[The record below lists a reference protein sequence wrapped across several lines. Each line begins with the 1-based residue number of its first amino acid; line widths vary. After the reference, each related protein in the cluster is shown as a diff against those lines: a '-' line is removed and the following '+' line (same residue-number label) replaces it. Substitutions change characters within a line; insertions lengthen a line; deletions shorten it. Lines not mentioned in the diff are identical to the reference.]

1 MRYLCITDGM
11 LAENCYLLL
20 DEASGEAAVID
31 PGFVNDQLLGEIAKY
46 KVRFILLT
54 HGHFDHIAGVDRL
67 RALTGAPC
75 AAFRTEGAFAADPAQ
90 NGALLMFGRP
100 VACTVDRLLDDGE
113 TIRVGAV
120 PVQVLHTPGHTAGG
134 CCYVTPEAVF
144 TGDTLMGY
152 SVGRCDLPTGDA
164 AALAASLEKLAA
176 LPGDPAI
183 CGGHGPVTRLSEEK
197 RRNPYLGPG
206 REFIEF

>member
-31 PGFVNDQLLGEIAKY
+31 PGFVNDRLLGEIAKY
-46 KVRFILLT
+46 KVRWILLT
-54 HGHFDHIAGVDRL
+54 HGHFDHIEGVDRL
-67 RALTGAPC
+67 RTLTGATS

-90 NGALLMFGRP
+90 NGSLLMFGRP
-100 VACTVDRLLDDGE
+100 IACTVDRLLEDGE
-113 TIRVGAV
+113 TIHVGAV

-152 SVGRCDLPTGDA
+152 SVGRCDLPTGDE
-164 AALAASLEKLAA
+164 AALAVSLQKLAA

-197 RRNPYLGPG
+197 RRNPYL
-206 REFIEF
+206 

>member
-31 PGFVNDQLLGEIAKY
+31 PGFVNDRLLGEIAKY
-46 KVRFILLT
+46 KVRWILLT
-54 HGHFDHIAGVDRL
+54 HGHFDHIEGVDRL
-67 RALTGAPC
+67 RALTGAPS
-75 AAFRTEGAFAADPAQ
+75 AAFRTEGAFAADPAP
-90 NGALLMFGRP
+90 NGPLLMFGRP
-100 VACTVDRLLDDGE
+100 IACTVDRLLEDGE
-113 TIRVGAV
+113 TIHVGAV

-152 SVGRCDLPTGDA
+152 SVGRCDLPTGDE
-164 AALAASLEKLAA
+164 AALAVSLQKLAA

-197 RRNPYLGPG
+197 RRNPYL
-206 REFIEF
+206 

>member
-20 DEASGEAAVID
+20 DEASGEAAVVD
-31 PGFVNDQLLGEIAKY
+31 PGFVNDRLLGEIAKY
-46 KVRFILLT
+46 KVRWILLT
-54 HGHFDHIAGVDRL
+54 HGHFDHIEGVDRL
-67 RALTGAPC
+67 RALTGAPS

-90 NGALLMFGRP
+90 NGSLLMFGRP
-100 VACTVDRLLDDGE
+100 IACTVDRLLEDGE
-113 TIRVGAV
+113 TIHVGAV
-120 PVQVLHTPGHTAGG
+120 PVQVMHTPGHTAGG

-152 SVGRCDLPTGDA
+152 SVGRCDLPTGDE
-164 AALAASLEKLAA
+164 AALAVSLQKLAA

-197 RRNPYLGPG
+197 RRNPYL
-206 REFIEF
+206 

>member
-31 PGFVNDQLLGEIAKY
+31 PGFVNDRLLGEIAKY
-46 KVRFILLT
+46 KVRWILLT
-54 HGHFDHIAGVDRL
+54 HGHFDHIEGVDRL
-67 RALTGAPC
+67 RALTGAPS

-90 NGALLMFGRP
+90 NGSLLMFGRP
-100 VACTVDRLLDDGE
+100 IACTVDRLLEDGE
-113 TIRVGAV
+113 TIHVGAV

-152 SVGRCDLPTGDA
+152 SVGRCDLPTGDE
-164 AALAASLEKLAA
+164 AALAVSLQKLAA

-197 RRNPYLGPG
+197 RRNPNL
-206 REFIEF
+206 

>member
-20 DEASGEAAVID
+20 DEASGEAAVVD
-31 PGFVNDQLLGEIAKY
+31 PGFVNDRLLGEIAKY
-46 KVRFILLT
+46 KVRWILLT
-54 HGHFDHIAGVDRL
+54 HGHFDHIEGVDRL
-67 RALTGAPC
+67 RALTGAPS

-90 NGALLMFGRP
+90 NGSLLMFGRP
-100 VACTVDRLLDDGE
+100 IACTVDRLLEDGE
-113 TIRVGAV
+113 TIHVGAV

-152 SVGRCDLPTGDA
+152 SVGRCDLPTGDE
-164 AALAASLEKLAA
+164 AALAVSLQKLAA

-183 CGGHGPVTRLSEEK
+183 CGGHGPVTRLSE
-197 RRNPYLGPG
+197 
-206 REFIEF
+206 

>member
-31 PGFVNDQLLGEIAKY
+31 PGFVNDRLLGEIAKY
-46 KVRFILLT
+46 KVRWILLT
-54 HGHFDHIAGVDRL
+54 HGHFDHIEGVDRL
-67 RALTGAPC
+67 RALTGAPS

-90 NGALLMFGRP
+90 NGSLLMFGRP
-100 VACTVDRLLDDGE
+100 IACAVDRLLEDGE
-113 TIRVGAV
+113 TIHIGAV
-120 PVQVLHTPGHTAGG
+120 PVQVMHTPGHTAGG

-152 SVGRCDLPTGDA
+152 SVGRCDLPTGDE
-164 AALAASLEKLAA
+164 AALAVSLQKLAA

-197 RRNPYLGPG
+197 RRNPYL
-206 REFIEF
+206 

>member
-1 MRYLCITDGM
+1 MRYLRITDGM

-31 PGFVNDQLLGEIAKY
+31 PGFVNDRLLGEIAQY
-46 KVRFILLT
+46 KVRWILLT
-54 HGHFDHIAGVDRL
+54 HGHFDHIEGVDRL
-67 RALTGAPC
+67 RALTGAPS

-90 NGALLMFGRP
+90 NGSLLMFGRP
-100 VACTVDRLLDDGE
+100 IACTVDRLLEDGE
-113 TIRVGAV
+113 TIHVGAV

-152 SVGRCDLPTGDA
+152 SVGRCDLPTGDE
-164 AALAASLEKLAA
+164 AALAVSLQKLAA

-197 RRNPYLGPG
+197 RRNPYL
-206 REFIEF
+206 

>member
-31 PGFVNDQLLGEIAKY
+31 PGFVNDRLLGEIAKY
-46 KVRFILLT
+46 KVRWILLT
-54 HGHFDHIAGVDRL
+54 HGHFDHIEGVDRL
-67 RALTGAPC
+67 RALTGAPS

-90 NGALLMFGRP
+90 NGSLLMFGRP
-100 VACTVDRLLDDGE
+100 IACTVDRLLEDGE
-113 TIRVGAV
+113 TIHVGAV

-152 SVGRCDLPTGDA
+152 SVGRCDLPTGDE
-164 AALAASLEKLAA
+164 AALVVSLQKLAA

-197 RRNPYLGPG
+197 RRNPYL
-206 REFIEF
+206 

>member
-11 LAENCYLLL
+11 LAENCYLLI

-31 PGFVNDQLLGEIAKY
+31 PGFVNDRLLGEIAKY
-46 KVRFILLT
+46 KVRWILLT
-54 HGHFDHIAGVDRL
+54 HGHFDHIEGVDRL
-67 RALTGAPC
+67 RALTGAPS
-75 AAFRTEGAFAADPAQ
+75 AAFHTEGAFAADPAQ
-90 NGALLMFGRP
+90 NGSLLMFGRP
-100 VACTVDRLLDDGE
+100 IACTVDRLLEDGE
-113 TIRVGAV
+113 TIHVGAV

-152 SVGRCDLPTGDA
+152 SVGRCDLPTGDE
-164 AALAASLEKLAA
+164 AALAVSLQKLAA

-197 RRNPYLGPG
+197 RRNPYL
-206 REFIEF
+206 

>member
-31 PGFVNDQLLGEIAKY
+31 PGFVNDRLLGEIAKY
-46 KVRFILLT
+46 KVRWILLT
-54 HGHFDHIAGVDRL
+54 HGHFDHIEGVDRL
-67 RALTGAPC
+67 RALTGALS

-90 NGALLMFGRP
+90 NGSLLMFGRP
-100 VACTVDRLLDDGE
+100 IACTVDRLLEDGE
-113 TIRVGAV
+113 TIHVGAV

-152 SVGRCDLPTGDA
+152 SVGRCDLPTGDE
-164 AALAASLEKLAA
+164 AALAVSLQKLAA

-197 RRNPYLGPG
+197 RRNPYL
-206 REFIEF
+206 

>member
-31 PGFVNDQLLGEIAKY
+31 PGFVNDRLLGEIAKY
-46 KVRFILLT
+46 KVRWILLT
-54 HGHFDHIAGVDRL
+54 HGHFDHIEGVDRL
-67 RALTGAPC
+67 RALTGAPS

-90 NGALLMFGRP
+90 NGSLLMFGRP
-100 VACTVDRLLDDGE
+100 IACTVDRLLEDGE
-113 TIRVGAV
+113 TIHVGAV

-134 CCYVTPEAVF
+134 CCYVAPEAVF

-152 SVGRCDLPTGDA
+152 SVGRCDLPTGDE
-164 AALAASLEKLAA
+164 AALVVSLQKLAA

-197 RRNPYLGPG
+197 RRNPYL
-206 REFIEF
+206 

>member
-31 PGFVNDQLLGEIAKY
+31 PGFVNDRLLGEIAKY
-46 KVRFILLT
+46 KVRWILLT
-54 HGHFDHIAGVDRL
+54 HGHFDHIEGVDRL

-75 AAFRTEGAFAADPAQ
+75 AAFRTGGALAADPAQ
-90 NGALLMFGRP
+90 NGSLLMFGRP
-100 VACTVDRLLDDGE
+100 IACTVDRLLEDGE
-113 TIRVGAV
+113 TIHVGAV
-120 PVQVLHTPGHTAGG
+120 PVQVMHTPGHTAGG

-152 SVGRCDLPTGDA
+152 SVGRCDLPTGDE
-164 AALAASLEKLAA
+164 AALAVSLQKLAA

-197 RRNPYLGPG
+197 RRNPYL
-206 REFIEF
+206 

>member
-1 MRYLCITDGM
+1 MRYLCVTDGM

-31 PGFVNDQLLGEIAKY
+31 PGFVNDRLLGEIAKY
-46 KVRFILLT
+46 KVRWILLT
-54 HGHFDHIAGVDRL
+54 HGHFDHIEGVDRL
-67 RALTGAPC
+67 RALTGAPS

-90 NGALLMFGRP
+90 NGSLLMFGRP
-100 VACTVDRLLDDGE
+100 IACTVDRLLEDGE
-113 TIRVGAV
+113 TIHVGAV

-152 SVGRCDLPTGDA
+152 SVGRCDLPTGDE
-164 AALAASLEKLAA
+164 AALAVSLQKLAA
-176 LPGDPAI
+176 LPGDPTI

-197 RRNPYLGPG
+197 RRNPYL
-206 REFIEF
+206 

>member
-1 MRYLCITDGM
+1 MRYLCITDGV

-31 PGFVNDQLLGEIAKY
+31 PGFVNDRLLGEIAKY
-46 KVRFILLT
+46 KVRWILLT
-54 HGHFDHIAGVDRL
+54 HGHFDHIEGVDRL
-67 RALTGAPC
+67 RALTGAPS

-90 NGALLMFGRP
+90 NGSLLMFGRP
-100 VACTVDRLLDDGE
+100 IACTVDRLLEDGE
-113 TIRVGAV
+113 TIHVGAV

-152 SVGRCDLPTGDA
+152 SVGRCDLPTGDE
-164 AALAASLEKLAA
+164 AALAVSLQKLAA

-197 RRNPYLGPG
+197 RRNPYL
-206 REFIEF
+206 

>member
-31 PGFVNDQLLGEIAKY
+31 PGFVNDRLLGEIAQY
-46 KVRFILLT
+46 KVRWILLT
-54 HGHFDHIAGVDRL
+54 HGHFDHIEGVDRL
-67 RALTGAPC
+67 RALTGAPS
-75 AAFRTEGAFAADPAQ
+75 AAFRTEGAFAADPVQ
-90 NGALLMFGRP
+90 NGSLLMFGRP
-100 VACTVDRLLDDGE
+100 IACTVDRLLEDGE
-113 TIRVGAV
+113 TIHVGAV
-120 PVQVLHTPGHTAGG
+120 PVQVMHTPGHTAGG

-152 SVGRCDLPTGDA
+152 SVGRCDLPTGDE
-164 AALAASLEKLAA
+164 AALAVSLQKLAA

-197 RRNPYLGPG
+197 RRNPYL
-206 REFIEF
+206 

>member
-31 PGFVNDQLLGEIAKY
+31 PGFVNDRLLGEIAQY
-46 KVRFILLT
+46 KVRWILLT
-54 HGHFDHIAGVDRL
+54 HGHFDHIEGVDRL
-67 RALTGAPC
+67 RALTGAPS
-75 AAFRTEGAFAADPAQ
+75 AAFHTEGAFAADPAQ
-90 NGALLMFGRP
+90 NGSLLMFGRP
-100 VACTVDRLLDDGE
+100 IACTVDRLLEDGE
-113 TIRVGAV
+113 TIHVGAV

-152 SVGRCDLPTGDA
+152 SVGRCDLPTGDE
-164 AALAASLEKLAA
+164 AALAVSLQKLAA

-197 RRNPYLGPG
+197 RRNPYL
-206 REFIEF
+206 

>member
-31 PGFVNDQLLGEIAKY
+31 PGFVNDRLLGEIAKY
-46 KVRFILLT
+46 KVRWILLT
-54 HGHFDHIAGVDRL
+54 HGHFDHIEGVDRL
-67 RALTGAPC
+67 RALTGAPS
-75 AAFRTEGAFAADPAQ
+75 AAFRTEGVFAADPAQ
-90 NGALLMFGRP
+90 NGSLLMFGRP
-100 VACTVDRLLDDGE
+100 IACTVDRLLEDGE
-113 TIRVGAV
+113 TIHVGAV

-152 SVGRCDLPTGDA
+152 SVGRCDLPTGDE
-164 AALAASLEKLAA
+164 AALAVSLQKLAA

-197 RRNPYLGPG
+197 RRNPYL
-206 REFIEF
+206 

>member
-20 DEASGEAAVID
+20 DKASGEAAVVD
-31 PGFVNDQLLGEIAKY
+31 PGFVNDRLLGEIAKY
-46 KVRFILLT
+46 KVRWILLT
-54 HGHFDHIAGVDRL
+54 HGHFDHIEGVDRL
-67 RALTGAPC
+67 RALTGAPS

-90 NGALLMFGRP
+90 NGSLLMFGRP
-100 VACTVDRLLDDGE
+100 IACTVDRLLEDGE
-113 TIRVGAV
+113 TIHVGAV
-120 PVQVLHTPGHTAGG
+120 PVQVMHTPGHTAGG

-152 SVGRCDLPTGDA
+152 SVGRCDLPTGDE
-164 AALAASLEKLAA
+164 AALAVSLQKLAA

-197 RRNPYLGPG
+197 RRNPYL
-206 REFIEF
+206 

>member
-31 PGFVNDQLLGEIAKY
+31 PGFVNDRLLGEIAKY
-46 KVRFILLT
+46 KVRWILLT
-54 HGHFDHIAGVDRL
+54 HGHFDHIEGVDRL
-67 RALTGAPC
+67 RALTGAPS

-90 NGALLMFGRP
+90 NGSLLMFGRP
-100 VACTVDRLLDDGE
+100 IACTVDRLLEDGE
-113 TIRVGAV
+113 TIHVGAV
-120 PVQVLHTPGHTAGG
+120 PVQILHTPGHTAGG

-152 SVGRCDLPTGDA
+152 SVGRCDLPTGDE
-164 AALAASLEKLAA
+164 AALAVSLQKLAA

-197 RRNPYLGPG
+197 RRNPYL
-206 REFIEF
+206 

>member
-31 PGFVNDQLLGEIAKY
+31 PGFVNDRLLGEIAKY
-46 KVRFILLT
+46 KVRWILLT
-54 HGHFDHIAGVDRL
+54 HGHFDHIEGVDRL
-67 RALTGAPC
+67 RALTGAPS

-90 NGALLMFGRP
+90 NGSLLMFGRP
-100 VACTVDRLLDDGE
+100 IACTVDRLLEDGE
-113 TIRVGAV
+113 TIHVGAV

-134 CCYVTPEAVF
+134 CCYVTPEGVF

-152 SVGRCDLPTGDA
+152 SVGRCDLPTGDE
-164 AALAASLEKLAA
+164 AALAVSLQKLAA

-197 RRNPYLGPG
+197 RRNPYL
-206 REFIEF
+206 

>member
-20 DEASGEAAVID
+20 DETSGEAAVID
-31 PGFVNDQLLGEIAKY
+31 PGFVNDRLLGEIAKY
-46 KVRFILLT
+46 KVRWILLT
-54 HGHFDHIAGVDRL
+54 HGHFDHIEGVDRL
-67 RALTGAPC
+67 RALTGAPS

-90 NGALLMFGRP
+90 NGSLLMFGRP
-100 VACTVDRLLDDGE
+100 IACTVDRLLEDGE
-113 TIRVGAV
+113 TIHVGAV

-152 SVGRCDLPTGDA
+152 SVGRCDLPTGDE
-164 AALAASLEKLAA
+164 AALAVSLQKLAA

-197 RRNPYLGPG
+197 RRNPYL
-206 REFIEF
+206 

>member
-31 PGFVNDQLLGEIAKY
+31 PGFVNDRLLGEIAKY
-46 KVRFILLT
+46 KVRWILLT
-54 HGHFDHIAGVDRL
+54 HGHFDHIEGVDRL
-67 RALTGAPC
+67 RALTGAPS

-90 NGALLMFGRP
+90 NDSLLMFGRP
-100 VACTVDRLLDDGE
+100 IACTVDRLLEDGE
-113 TIRVGAV
+113 TIHVGAV
-120 PVQVLHTPGHTAGG
+120 PVQVMHTPGHTAGG

-152 SVGRCDLPTGDA
+152 SVGRCDLPTGDE
-164 AALAASLEKLAA
+164 AALAVSLQKLAA

-197 RRNPYLGPG
+197 RRNPYL
-206 REFIEF
+206 

>member
-31 PGFVNDQLLGEIAKY
+31 PGFVNDRLLGEIAKY
-46 KVRFILLT
+46 KVRWILLT
-54 HGHFDHIAGVDRL
+54 HGHFDHIEGVDRL
-67 RALTGAPC
+67 CALTGAPS

-90 NGALLMFGRP
+90 NGSLLMFGRP
-100 VACTVDRLLDDGE
+100 IACTVDRLLEDGE
-113 TIRVGAV
+113 TIHVGAV

-152 SVGRCDLPTGDA
+152 SVGRCDLPTGDE
-164 AALAASLEKLAA
+164 AALAASLQKLAA

-197 RRNPYLGPG
+197 RRNPYL
-206 REFIEF
+206 

>member
-31 PGFVNDQLLGEIAKY
+31 PGFVNDRLLGEIAKY
-46 KVRFILLT
+46 KVRWILLT
-54 HGHFDHIAGVDRL
+54 HGHFDHIEGVDRL
-67 RALTGAPC
+67 RALTGAPS
-75 AAFRTEGAFAADPAQ
+75 AAFRTEGAFATDPAQ
-90 NGALLMFGRP
+90 NGSLLMFGRP
-100 VACTVDRLLDDGE
+100 IACTVDRLLEDGE
-113 TIRVGAV
+113 TIHVGAV

-152 SVGRCDLPTGDA
+152 SVGRCDLPTGDE
-164 AALAASLEKLAA
+164 AALAASLQKLAA

-197 RRNPYLGPG
+197 RRNPYL
-206 REFIEF
+206 

>member
-1 MRYLCITDGM
+1 MRYLCITDGT

-31 PGFVNDQLLGEIAKY
+31 PGFVNDRLLGEIAKY
-46 KVRFILLT
+46 KVRWILLT
-54 HGHFDHIAGVDRL
+54 HGHFDHIEGVDRL
-67 RALTGAPC
+67 RALTGAPS

-90 NGALLMFGRP
+90 NGSLLMFGRP
-100 VACTVDRLLDDGE
+100 IACTVDRLLEDGE
-113 TIRVGAV
+113 TIHVGAV
-120 PVQVLHTPGHTAGG
+120 PVQVMHTPGHTAGG

-152 SVGRCDLPTGDA
+152 SVGRCDLPTGDE
-164 AALAASLEKLAA
+164 AALAVSLQKLAA

-197 RRNPYLGPG
+197 RRNPYL
-206 REFIEF
+206 

>member
-31 PGFVNDQLLGEIAKY
+31 PGFVNDRLLGEIAKY
-46 KVRFILLT
+46 KVRWILLT
-54 HGHFDHIAGVDRL
+54 HGHFDHIEGVDRL
-67 RALTGAPC
+67 RALTGAPS

-90 NGALLMFGRP
+90 NGSLLMFGRP
-100 VACTVDRLLDDGE
+100 IACTVDRLLEDGE
-113 TIRVGAV
+113 TIHVGAV

-144 TGDTLMGY
+144 TGDTLMCY
-152 SVGRCDLPTGDA
+152 SVGRCDLPTGDE
-164 AALAASLEKLAA
+164 AALAVSLQKLAA

-197 RRNPYLGPG
+197 RRNPYL
-206 REFIEF
+206 

>member
-1 MRYLCITDGM
+1 M

-31 PGFVNDQLLGEIAKY
+31 PGFVNDRLLGEIAKY
-46 KVRFILLT
+46 KVRWILLT
-54 HGHFDHIAGVDRL
+54 HGHFDHIEGVDRL
-67 RALTGAPC
+67 RALTGAPS

-90 NGALLMFGRP
+90 NGSLLMFGRP
-100 VACTVDRLLDDGE
+100 IACTVDRLLEDGE
-113 TIRVGAV
+113 TIHVGAV

-152 SVGRCDLPTGDA
+152 SVGRCDLPTGDE
-164 AALAASLEKLAA
+164 AALAVSLQKLAA

-197 RRNPYLGPG
+197 RRNPYL
-206 REFIEF
+206 

>member
-31 PGFVNDQLLGEIAKY
+31 PGFVNDRLLGEIAQY
-46 KVRFILLT
+46 KVRWILLT
-54 HGHFDHIAGVDRL
+54 HGHFDHIEGVDRL
-67 RALTGAPC
+67 RALTGAPS

-90 NGALLMFGRP
+90 NGSLLMFGRP
-100 VACTVDRLLDDGE
+100 IACTVDRLLEDGE
-113 TIRVGAV
+113 TIHVGTV

-152 SVGRCDLPTGDA
+152 SVGRCDLPTGDE
-164 AALAASLEKLAA
+164 AALAVSLQKLAA

-197 RRNPYLGPG
+197 RRNPYL
-206 REFIEF
+206 

>member
-20 DEASGEAAVID
+20 DETSGEAAVVD
-31 PGFVNDQLLGEIAKY
+31 PGFVNDRLLGEIAKY
-46 KVRFILLT
+46 KVRWILLT
-54 HGHFDHIAGVDRL
+54 HGHFDHIEGVDRL
-67 RALTGAPC
+67 RALTGAPS

-90 NGALLMFGRP
+90 NGSLLMFGRP
-100 VACTVDRLLDDGE
+100 IACTVDRLLEDGE
-113 TIRVGAV
+113 TIHVGAV

-152 SVGRCDLPTGDA
+152 SVGRCDLPTGDE
-164 AALAASLEKLAA
+164 AALAVSLQKLAA

-197 RRNPYLGPG
+197 RRNPYL
-206 REFIEF
+206 

>member
-31 PGFVNDQLLGEIAKY
+31 PGFVNDRLLGEIAKY
-46 KVRFILLT
+46 KVRWILLT
-54 HGHFDHIAGVDRL
+54 HGHFDHIEGVDRL
-67 RALTGAPC
+67 RALTGAPS
-75 AAFRTEGAFAADPAQ
+75 AAFRTEGAFAAAPAQ
-90 NGALLMFGRP
+90 NGSLLMFGRP
-100 VACTVDRLLDDGE
+100 IACTVDRLLEDGE
-113 TIRVGAV
+113 TIHVGAV

-152 SVGRCDLPTGDA
+152 SVGRCDLPTGDE
-164 AALAASLEKLAA
+164 AALAVSLQKLAA

-197 RRNPYLGPG
+197 RRNPYL
-206 REFIEF
+206 